1 MANKI
6 KFQQIEGG
14 DQLVLDAAQGLLDAA
29 AALSAA
35 QTAQSTADATDAAF
49 VTFRDT
55 TAPGLISTAKQQAI
69 DAASTDATTKANTAK
84 TAAKDYADIQDAAK
98 LLEAQAYTDAKV
110 AAAADDIG
118 AFATANYVFSSV
130 DVGDSYSPSLS
141 DVITNSGITIKEG
154 EKGLIHF
161 TDSAFSGLLASETP
175 IEEAEVFINGIK
187 KVYLG
192 GHVVVQKLNGVYN
205 VVSIGASSYFQD
217 IMAIR
222 TLSMSQVSALDTR
235 VTAAEGE
242 IDTLQSDATALATRV
257 TSAEGD
263 IAQSQ
268 TDIGNLN
275 VSIQGLQDRTTTA
288 ESKIDTLQSDAT
300 ALAGRVT
307 AVEGDVTTLETD
319 LTAVT
324 TRVTTAEGE
333 IDTLQTDVTA
343 LDTRLDSAEASIS
356 QHTASIININE
367 NLVFFTEQIN
377 LQQASID
384 QHTLDIIA
392 LQAADVTMSGQ
403 ISTLQADVVTAQ
415 QAAEGAQ
422 ADADTAINNAAT
434 AQSAADAALTQANTV
449 ASDLATAIENL
460 KEFSDT
466 IKIEIADGDPRI
478 GSSTIQFM
486 PNIFFDNQY
495 RTLRQLIAT
504 ENGVLISRFDLLV
517 TAEDG
522 ENYALVT
529 ATLTNPISKGDVFE
543 LNYTVRGKA

>member
-192 GHVVVQKLNGVYN
+192 GHVVVQKLNGVYSI
-205 VVSIGASSYFQD
+205 VSIGASGYFQD

-242 IDTLQSDATALATRV
+242 
-257 TSAEGD
+257 
-263 IAQSQ
+263 
-268 TDIGNLN
+268 
-275 VSIQGLQDRTTTA
+275 
-288 ESKIDTLQSDAT
+288 IDTLQSDAT

-343 LDTRLDSAEASIS
+343 LDTRLDTAEASIS

-403 ISTLQADVVTAQ
+403 ISTLQTNVVAAQ
-415 QAAEGAQ
+415 T
-422 ADADTAINNAAT
+422 DATS
-434 AQSAADAALTQANTV
+434 AQSAANAAQSAANAAQEDATSALSLIVIALDKAKVYSQVVTQTI
-449 ASDLATAIENL
+449 SSGDTAIGGTSFATVVSRVL
-460 KEFSDT
+460 
-466 IKIEIADGDPRI
+466 DGQKRNYVAN
-478 GSSTIQFM
+478 SVSV
-486 PNIFFDNQY
+486 Y
-495 RTLRQLIAT
+495 
-504 ENGVLISRFDLLV
+504 ENGVAISF
-517 TAEDG
+517 EDITVL
-522 ENYALVT
+522 EDTEELAISFT
-529 ATLTNPISKGDVFE
+529 TTNPISLGDTFQI
-543 LNYTVRGKA
+543 KALLQGY